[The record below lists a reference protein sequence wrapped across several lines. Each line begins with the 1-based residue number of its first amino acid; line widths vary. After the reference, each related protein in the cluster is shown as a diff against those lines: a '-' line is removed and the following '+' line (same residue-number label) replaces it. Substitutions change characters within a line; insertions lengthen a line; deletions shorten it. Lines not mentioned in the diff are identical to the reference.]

1 MTLQFSTINKVV
13 YCLYSSIKLIHFYMF
28 VNSFHV
34 PWFHI
39 LPFFPVVG
47 LNADAQFL
55 IKFPGKIKSLLLSLL
70 HLL

>member
-1 MTLQFSTINKVV
+1 M
-13 YCLYSSIKLIHFYMF
+13 C